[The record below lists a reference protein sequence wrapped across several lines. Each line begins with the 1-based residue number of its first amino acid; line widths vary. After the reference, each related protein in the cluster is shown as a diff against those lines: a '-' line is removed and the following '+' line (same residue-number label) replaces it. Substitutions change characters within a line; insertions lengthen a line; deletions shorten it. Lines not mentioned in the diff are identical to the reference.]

1 MQDFIVL
8 IPSRME
14 SLRLPGKPLK
24 LIGNKTLIQR
34 VSEQALKSKAKEV
47 LVATDSQEI
56 ISHCSVN
63 NIKSVLTKSDH
74 STGSD
79 RLAEAAENL
88 NLDDDQIIIN
98 VQGDE
103 PFIDPDDINNL
114 HSLME
119 KTSSNMATLYSK
131 LTTKDIQNTN
141 VVKLW
146 VNVDGSVSNF
156 AREISHIKNAAQA
169 KMHLGIYA
177 YRVSFLKQFVKWPQS
192 NRELDRR
199 LEQMRAMDNQEVI
212 YARESISNIHLGVDT
227 EEDLES
233 ARVIASSL

>member
-114 HSLME
+114 YSLME

-177 YRVSFLKQFVKWPQS
+177 YRVSFLKQFVKWPQT

-227 EEDLES
+227 EEELES

>member
-24 LIGNKTLIQR
+24 LIGKKTLIQR

-63 NIKSVLTKSDH
+63 KIKSVLTKSDH
-74 STGSD
+74 LTGSD
-79 RLAEAAENL
+79 RLAEAAEYL

-103 PFIDPDDINNL
+103 PFIDPEDINNL
-114 HSLME
+114 HKLME

-131 LTTKDIQNTN
+131 LATKDIKNTN

-156 AREISHIKNAAQA
+156 ARQIDNIKSVAQA

-177 YRVSFLKQFVKWPQS
+177 YRASFLKQFVKWPQS
-192 NRELDRR
+192 HRELDRQ

-227 EEDLES
+227 EEELES
-233 ARVIASSL
+233 ARAIANSL

>member
-1 MQDFIVL
+1 MQDFVVL

-14 SLRLPGKPLK
+14 SKRLPGKPLK
-24 LIGNKTLIQR
+24 LIGDKTLIQR
-34 VSEQALKSKAKEV
+34 VSEQALKSKAKDV

-56 ISHCSVN
+56 ISHCSNN
-63 NIKSVLTKSDH
+63 NIKSVFTRSNHL
-74 STGSD
+74 TGSD
-79 RLAEAAENL
+79 RLAEAAEIL
-88 NLDDDQIIIN
+88 NLEDDQIIIN

-114 HSLME
+114 HNLI
-119 KTSSNMATLYSK
+119 KQTSSNMATLYSK
-131 LTTKDIQNTN
+131 LAKKDIQNKN

-146 VNVDGSVSNF
+146 VNVDGSGSNF
-156 AREISHIKNAAQA
+156 SRDIDHTENGDYP

-192 NRELDRR
+192 LRELDRQ

-212 YARESISNIHLGVDT
+212 YARESTSNIHLGVDT
-227 EEDLES
+227 QEELEL
-233 ARVIASSL
+233 SLIHI

>member
-1 MQDFIVL
+1 MQDFVVL

-14 SLRLPGKPLK
+14 SKRLPGKPLK
-24 LIGNKTLIQR
+24 LIGDKTLIQR
-34 VSEQALKSKAKEV
+34 VSEQALKSKAKDV

-56 ISHCSVN
+56 ISHCSNN
-63 NIKSVLTKSDH
+63 NIKSVFTRSNHL
-74 STGSD
+74 TGSD
-79 RLAEAAENL
+79 RLAEAAEIL
-88 NLDDDQIIIN
+88 NLEDDQIIIN

-114 HSLME
+114 HNLI
-119 KTSSNMATLYSK
+119 KQTSSNMATLYSK
-131 LTTKDIQNTN
+131 LAKKDIQNKN

-156 AREISHIKNAAQA
+156 SRDIDHMENGDYP

-192 NRELDRR
+192 LRELDRQ

-212 YARESISNIHLGVDT
+212 YARESTSNIHLGVDT
-227 EEDLES
+227 QEELEF
-233 ARVIASSL
+233 AREMARSL

>member
-1 MQDFIVL
+1 MQDFVVL

-14 SLRLPGKPLK
+14 SKRLPGKPLK
-24 LIGNKTLIQR
+24 LIGDKTLIQR
-34 VSEQALKSKAKEV
+34 VSEQALKSKAKDV

-56 ISHCSVN
+56 ISHCSNN
-63 NIKSVLTKSDH
+63 NIKSVFTRSNHL
-74 STGSD
+74 TGSD
-79 RLAEAAENL
+79 RLAEAAEIL
-88 NLDDDQIIIN
+88 NLEEDQIIIN

-114 HSLME
+114 HNLI
-119 KTSSNMATLYSK
+119 KQTSSNMATLYSK
-131 LTTKDIQNTN
+131 LAKKDIQNKN

-156 AREISHIKNAAQA
+156 SRDIDHTENADYP

-192 NRELDRR
+192 LRELDRQ

-212 YARESISNIHLGVDT
+212 YARESTSNIHLGVDT
-227 EEDLES
+227 QEELEF
-233 ARVIASSL
+233 AREMARSL

>member
-1 MQDFIVL
+1 
-8 IPSRME
+8 ME

-24 LIGNKTLIQR
+24 LIGKKTLIQR

-47 LVATDSQEI
+47 LVATDSQKI

-63 NIKSVLTKSDH
+63 KIKSVLTKSDH
-74 STGSD
+74 LTGSD
-79 RLAEAAENL
+79 RLAEAAEYL

-103 PFIDPDDINNL
+103 PFIDPEDINNL
-114 HSLME
+114 HKLME

-131 LTTKDIQNTN
+131 LATKDIKNTN

-156 AREISHIKNAAQA
+156 ARQIDNIKNVAQA

-177 YRVSFLKQFVKWPQS
+177 YRASFLKQFVKWPQS
-192 NRELDRR
+192 HRELDRQ

-227 EEDLES
+227 EEELES
-233 ARVIASSL
+233 ARAIANSL